1 MRYDTP
7 VFFRAVTPGDYDES
21 TGNYE
26 DDSIIETMVMA
37 SVMDTQTEMLKLIY
51 GDIRQGSLTVVIQNH
66 YDQPFDNIRIGGKI
80 YRVDRTRR
88 LRVKQSFIVS
98 EVQ

>member
-7 VFFRAVTPGDYDES
+7 IYFRHLTQGEYDES
-21 TGNYE
+21 TGNYGA
-26 DDSIIETMVMA
+26 DSVSEKMVMA
-37 SVMDTQTEMLKLIY
+37 SVMDTQTETMKLVY
-51 GDIRQGSLTVVIQNH
+51 GDIRQGSLTLTIQNH
-66 YDQPFDNIRIGGKI
+66 FDQTFDNIRIGDKV

-88 LRVKQSFIVS
+88 LRVKQSFVVS

>member
-1 MRYDTP
+1 MRYDTS
-7 VFFRAVTPGDYDES
+7 VFFRAVTLGDYDES
-21 TGNYE
+21 TGNYGE
-26 DDSIIETMVMA
+26 DVVSETMVMA
-37 SVMDTQTEMLKLIY
+37 SVMDTQAETMKLVY
-51 GDIRQGSLTVVIQNH
+51 GDIRQGSLTLTIQNH
-66 YDQPFDNIRIGGKI
+66 YDKTFDNIRVGDKV

>member
-7 VFFRAVTPGDYDES
+7 IYFQRLTQGEYDES

-26 DDSIIETMVMA
+26 NDQIEETEVMA
-37 SVMDTQTEMLKLIY
+37 SVMDTQTETMKLVY
-51 GDIRQGSLTVVIQNH
+51 GDIRQGSLTLTIQNH
-66 YDQPFDNIRIGGKI
+66 FDQTFDNIRIGNKV

>member
-7 VFFRAVTPGDYDES
+7 IFFRTVTPGDYDEL
-21 TGNYE
+21 TGNYG
-26 DDSIIETMVMA
+26 DDEVSETMVMA
-37 SVMDTQTEMLKLIY
+37 SVMDTQTETMKLVY
-51 GDIRQGSLTVVIQNH
+51 GDIRQGSLTLTIQNH
-66 YDQPFDNIRIGGKI
+66 FDQTFDNIRIGDKV

>member
-1 MRYDTP
+1 MRFDTP
-7 VFFRAVTPGDYDES
+7 IYFRRLTQGAYNEN
-21 TGNYE
+21 TGNY
-26 DDSIIETMVMA
+26 DDDTVAETEVMA

-66 YDQPFDNIRIGGKI
+66 YDQPFDNIRIGDKV

-98 EVQ
+98 EMQ

>member
-1 MRYDTP
+1 MRFDTP
-7 VFFRAVTPGDYDES
+7 IYFRRLTQGAYNET
-21 TGNYE
+21 TGNY
-26 DDSIIETMVMA
+26 DDDTVAETEVMA
-37 SVMDTQTEMLKLIY
+37 SVMDTQTETMKLVY
-51 GDIRQGSLTVVIQNH
+51 GDIRQGSLTLTIQNQ
-66 YDQPFDNIRIGGKI
+66 YDQTFDNIRIGDKV

>member
-1 MRYDTP
+1 MRFDTP
-7 VFFRAVTPGDYDES
+7 IYFRRLTQGAYNET
-21 TGNYE
+21 TGNY
-26 DDSIIETMVMA
+26 DDDTVTETEVMA

-66 YDQPFDNIRIGGKI
+66 YDQPYDGIRIGDKI

-88 LRVKQSFIVS
+88 LRVKQSFVIS

>member
-7 VFFRAVTPGDYDES
+7 IFFRAVTPGDYDES

-37 SVMDTQTEMLKLIY
+37 SVMDTQTETMKLVY
-51 GDIRQGSLTVVIQNH
+51 GDIRQGSLTLTIQNH
-66 YDQPFDNIRIGGKI
+66 CDQTFDNIRIGDKV

>member
-7 VFFRAVTPGDYDES
+7 IYFQRLTQGEYDES

-26 DDSIIETMVMA
+26 DDQLEETEVMA
-37 SVMDTQTEMLKLIY
+37 SVMDTQTETMKLVY
-51 GDIRQGSLTVVIQNH
+51 GDIRQGSLTLTIQNH
-66 YDQPFDNIRIGGKI
+66 FDQTFDNIRIGDKV

>member
-7 VFFRAVTPGDYDES
+7 IYFQSVTQGDYDES

-26 DDSIIETMVMA
+26 DDKVTETMVMA
-37 SVMDTQTEMLKLIY
+37 SVMDTQTETMKLIY
-51 GDIRQGSLTVVIQNH
+51 GDIQQGSLTLTVQNP
-66 YDQPFDNIRIGGKI
+66 YDQPFDTTRIGTKQ
-80 YRVDRTRR
+80 YRVHTTRR
-88 LRVKQSFIVS
+88 LRVKQTFVVS

>member
-7 VFFRAVTPGDYDES
+7 IYFQRLTQGEYDKS

-26 DDSIIETMVMA
+26 DDQIEETEVMA
-37 SVMDTQTEMLKLIY
+37 SVMDTQTETMKLVY
-51 GDIRQGSLTVVIQNH
+51 GDIRQGSLTLTIQNH
-66 YDQPFDNIRIGGKI
+66 FDQTFDNIRIGDKV

>member
-1 MRYDTP
+1 MRFDTP
-7 VFFRAVTPGDYDES
+7 IYFRRLTQGVYNES
-21 TGNYE
+21 TGNY
-26 DDSIIETMVMA
+26 DDDTVAETEVMA

-66 YDQPFDNIRIGGKI
+66 YDQPYDNIRINDKI

-88 LRVKQSFIVS
+88 LRAKQSFVVS

>member
-1 MRYDTP
+1 MRFDIPIY
-7 VFFRAVTPGDYDES
+7 FRRLTQGAYNET
-21 TGNYE
+21 TGNY
-26 DDSIIETMVMA
+26 DDDTVAETMVMA
-37 SVMDTQTEMLKLIY
+37 SVMDTQTETMKLVY
-51 GDIRQGSLTVVIQNH
+51 GDIRQGSLTLTIQNH
-66 YDQPFDNIRIGGKI
+66 YDQAFDNIRISDKI

>member
-7 VFFRAVTPGDYDES
+7 IFFRAVTPGDYDES
-21 TGNYE
+21 TGNY
-26 DDSIIETMVMA
+26 DDDEVSETMVMA
-37 SVMDTQTEMLKLIY
+37 SVMDTQTETMKLVY
-51 GDIRQGSLTVVIQNH
+51 GDIRQGSLTLTIQNH
-66 YDQPFDNIRIGGKI
+66 FDQTFDNIRIGDKV

>member
-7 VFFRAVTPGDYDES
+7 IYFRRLTQGEYDES
-21 TGNYE
+21 TGNYGA
-26 DDSIIETMVMA
+26 DSVSEKMVMA
-37 SVMDTQTEMLKLIY
+37 SVMDTQTETMKLVY
-51 GDIRQGSLTVVIQNH
+51 GDIRQGSLTLTIQNH
-66 YDQPFDNIRIGGKI
+66 FDQTFDNIRIGDKV

-88 LRVKQSFIVS
+88 LRVKQSFVVS

>member
-21 TGNYE
+21 TGNYR
-26 DDSIIETMVMA
+26 DDSVSETMVMA
-37 SVMDTQTEMLKLIY
+37 SVMDTQTEAMKLVY
-51 GDIRQGSLTVVIQNH
+51 GDIRQGSLTLTIQNH
-66 YDQPFDNIRIGGKI
+66 FDQTFDNIRIGDKV

>member
-1 MRYDTP
+1 MRFDTP
-7 VFFRAVTPGDYDES
+7 IYFRRLTQGAYNET
-21 TGNYE
+21 TGNY
-26 DDSIIETMVMA
+26 DDDTVAETEVMA

-66 YDQPFDNIRIGGKI
+66 YDQAFDNIRIGDKV

-88 LRVKQSFIVS
+88 LRVKQSFVIS

>member
-7 VFFRAVTPGDYDES
+7 IYFQRLTQGEYDES
-21 TGNYE
+21 TGDYE
-26 DDSIIETMVMA
+26 DDQIEETEVMA
-37 SVMDTQTEMLKLIY
+37 SVMDTQTETMKLVY
-51 GDIRQGSLTVVIQNH
+51 GDIRQGSLTLTIQNH
-66 YDQPFDNIRIGGKI
+66 FDQTFDNIRIGNKV

>member
-1 MRYDTP
+1 MRFDTP
-7 VFFRAVTPGDYDES
+7 IYFRRLTRGAYNES
-21 TGNYE
+21 TGNY
-26 DDSIIETMVMA
+26 DDDIVAETEVMA

-66 YDQPFDNIRIGGKI
+66 YDQTFDNIRVGDKV

>member
-7 VFFRAVTPGDYDES
+7 LYFQSVIQGAYDES

-26 DDSIIETMVMA
+26 DDKITETMVMA
-37 SVMDTQTEMLKLIY
+37 SVMDTQTGTMKLIY
-51 GDIRQGSLTVVIQNH
+51 GDIRQGSLTLTIQNH
-66 YDQPFDNIRIGGKI
+66 YDQLFDTIRIGTKK

-88 LRVKQSFIVS
+88 LRVKQTFIVS

>member
-1 MRYDTP
+1 MRFDTP
-7 VFFRAVTPGDYDES
+7 IYFRRLTQGAYNES
-21 TGNYE
+21 TGNY
-26 DDSIIETMVMA
+26 DDDTVTETEVMA

-66 YDQPFDNIRIGGKI
+66 YDQPFDNIRINDKI
-80 YRVDRTRR
+80 YRVDRTRC
-88 LRVKQSFIVS
+88 LRAKQSFVVS

>member
-7 VFFRAVTPGDYDES
+7 IYFQRLTQGEYDES
-21 TGNYE
+21 TGDYE
-26 DDSIIETMVMA
+26 DDQIEETEVMA
-37 SVMDTQTEMLKLIY
+37 SVMDTQTETLKLVY
-51 GDIRQGSLTVVIQNH
+51 GDIRQGSLTLTIQNH
-66 YDQPFDNIRIGGKI
+66 FDQTFDNIRIGDKV

>member
-7 VFFRAVTPGDYDES
+7 IFFRAVTPGDYDES
-21 TGNYE
+21 TGNY
-26 DDSIIETMVMA
+26 DDDEVSETMVMA
-37 SVMDTQTEMLKLIY
+37 SVMDTQTETMKLVY
-51 GDIRQGSLTVVIQNH
+51 GNIRQGSLTLTIQNH
-66 YDQPFDNIRIGGKI
+66 FDQTFDNIRIGNKV